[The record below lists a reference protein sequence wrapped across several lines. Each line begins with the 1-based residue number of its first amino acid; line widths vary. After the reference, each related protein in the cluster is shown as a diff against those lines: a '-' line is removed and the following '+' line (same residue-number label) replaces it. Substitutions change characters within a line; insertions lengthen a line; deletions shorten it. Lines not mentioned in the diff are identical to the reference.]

1 MAGSNGFRGFATMT
15 IYAAEHQAAI
25 DWYTKVFGIAPYFN
39 KPGYSEFRIGD
50 YENEMGIIDAKYAP
64 PGAAGMPAG
73 VITSW
78 HVDDLPGTFQRLLS
92 LGATE
97 YQPIIERGAGFI
109 TAAVVDP
116 FGNILGIMT
125 NPHYL
130 EILEKNGN

>member
-15 IYAAEHQAAI
+15 IYAADHKAAI

-64 PGAAGMPAG
+64 PGAADKPAG

-130 EILEKNGN
+130 EILGKNGN